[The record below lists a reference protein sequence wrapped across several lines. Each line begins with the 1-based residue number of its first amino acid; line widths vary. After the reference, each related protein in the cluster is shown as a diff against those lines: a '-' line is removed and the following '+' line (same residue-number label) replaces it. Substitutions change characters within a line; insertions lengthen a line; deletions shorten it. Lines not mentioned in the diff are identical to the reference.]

1 MLKIDIQDL
10 LKSGVH
16 FGHLTKK
23 WNPKMSPYIFM
34 KKNGVHIIDLYKT
47 IIKIKESSI
56 FLKNIAASGK
66 KILFVCTKKQGKF
79 IVADYANKLGM
90 PHVTERWLGGFLTNL
105 STIRKAVKKM
115 NNIDRKKRDGTYDVL
130 SKKERLLIDRAQA
143 KLNKNLGSISSMNH
157 IPAAIFIIDIK
168 KEHIALSEAQKLN
181 IPIFAIVD
189 TNSNPLEVDYPIP
202 ANDDSSKSINLIMS
216 YVNQAILEGLSLR
229 KEIREEKYNAIG
241 LNSNKKIN

>member
-47 IIKIKESSI
+47 IIKIKEASI
-56 FLKNIAASGK
+56 FLKNIVASGK

-115 NNIDRKKRDGTYDVL
+115 NNIDRKKKDGTYDVL

-157 IPAAIFIIDIK
+157 IPGALFIIDIK
-168 KEHIALSEAQKLN
+168 KEHIALSEAKKLN
-181 IPIFAIVD
+181 IPVFAIVD
-189 TNSNPLEVDYPIP
+189 TNSNPLEVNYPIP
-202 ANDDSSKSINLIMS
+202 ANDDSSKSIQLIMS
-216 YVNQAILEGLSLR
+216 YINKAILEGISLK
-229 KEIREEKYNAIG
+229 KEIREENIDRKIINYD
-241 LNSNKKIN
+241 KK

>member
-23 WNPKMSPYIFM
+23 WNPKMAPYIFM

-47 IIKIKESSI
+47 IIKIKEASVY
-56 FLKNIAASGK
+56 LKNISSSGK

-79 IVADYANKLGM
+79 IVADYANNLGM

-115 NNIDRKKRDGTYDVL
+115 NNIDRKKKDGTYDVL
-130 SKKERLLIDRAQA
+130 SKKERLLINRSQA

-157 IPAAIFIIDIK
+157 IPAALFIIDIK

-181 IPIFAIVD
+181 IPVFGIVD

-202 ANDDSSKSINLIMS
+202 ANDDSSKSIGLIMS
-216 YVNQAILEGLSLR
+216 YINKIILEGISSK
-229 KEIREEKYNAIG
+229 KEPIDD
-241 LNSNKKIN
+241 NSDKKIISNDKKFN

>member
-16 FGHLTKK
+16 FGHLTNK

-47 IIKIKESSI
+47 IIKIKEASI
-56 FLKNIAASGK
+56 FLKNLGMSGK
-66 KILFVCTKKQGKF
+66 KILFVCTKKQGKC
-79 IVADYANKLGM
+79 IVADYASKLGM
-90 PHVTERWLGGFLTNL
+90 PHVTERWLGGLLTNL

-115 NNIDRKKRDGTYDVL
+115 NSIDRKKKDGTYDVL
-130 SKKERLLIDRAQA
+130 SKKERLLIDRSQA
-143 KLNKNLGSISSMNH
+143 KLNKNLGSISSMNQL
-157 IPAAIFIIDIK
+157 PTALFIIDIK
-168 KEHIALSEAQKLN
+168 KEHIALTEAHKLN
-181 IPIFAIVD
+181 IPVLAIVD

-216 YVNQAILEGLSLR
+216 YVNHAIQEGISLR
-229 KEIREEKYNAIG
+229 KETREEN
-241 LNSNKKIN
+241 NN

>member
-47 IIKIKESSI
+47 IIKIKEASVY
-56 FLKNIAASGK
+56 LKNISASGK

-79 IVADYANKLGM
+79 IVADYANTLGM

-115 NNIDRKKRDGTYDVL
+115 NNIDRKKKDGTYDVL
-130 SKKERLLIDRAQA
+130 SKKERLLINRSQA

-157 IPAAIFIIDIK
+157 IPAALFIIDIK

-181 IPIFAIVD
+181 IPVFGIVD

-202 ANDDSSKSINLIMS
+202 ANDDSSKSIGLIMS
-216 YVNQAILEGLSLR
+216 YINTIILEGISLK
-229 KEIREEKYNAIG
+229 KEPRDD
-241 LNSNKKIN
+241 NSDKKIISNDKKFN

>member
-1 MLKIDIQDL
+1 MLNIDMHDL

-34 KKNGVHIIDLYKT
+34 KKNGVHIIDLSKT
-47 IIKIKESSI
+47 IIKIKEASLI
-56 FLKNIAASGK
+56 LKNFGASGK
-66 KILFVCTKKQGKF
+66 KILFVCTKKQGKS
-79 IVADYANKLGM
+79 IVADYATQLGM

-115 NNIDRKKRDGTYDVL
+115 NNIDRKKKDGTYNVL
-130 SKKERLLIDRAQA
+130 SKKERLSIDRAQA

-157 IPAAIFIIDIK
+157 IPAALFIIDIK

-181 IPIFAIVD
+181 IPIFGIVD

-202 ANDDSSKSINLIMS
+202 ANDDSSKSIKLIMS
-216 YVNQAILEGLSLR
+216 YIYEAILEG
-229 KEIREEKYNAIG
+229 IT
-241 LNSNKKIN
+241 SNKELLKNKESLN